1 MARMP
6 HRKTPQPTY
15 RVQVLDRALEILRV
29 LGESESD
36 RSLAELCATLKLHKS
51 TVHRLMMVL
60 ESHRLV
66 EKHPDT
72 GRYHLGLRL
81 FELGSKAISVLNLRE
96 RSRPFLDQVLSATQ
110 ETVHLCILDEGEILY
125 LEKLEPQRSV
135 RLASRAGRR
144 VPAYCT
150 SVGKAIL
157 AELPEAEVDA
167 IIRRS
172 GLKQITPNTITTP
185 AAFKEELRKIRA
197 KGYSIDDEENEEGV
211 RCVGAVVRGYSG
223 RPAAAISVSGP
234 AFRVSKANIAE
245 IAKPVMQAAAALS
258 RELGYVA
265 REQEVPVS
273 KAAS

>member
-6 HRKTPQPTY
+6 HRKIAQSPY
-15 RVQVLDRALEILRV
+15 RVQVLDRALAILRV

-36 RSLAELCATLKLHKS
+36 CGLAELCATLKLHKS

-81 FELGSKAISVLNLRE
+81 FELGSKAISVLDIRE

-157 AELPEAEVDA
+157 AKLPEPEVDA

-172 GLKQITPNTITTP
+172 GLKRITPNTITTP
-185 AAFKEELRKIRA
+185 AALKEELRKIRA

-223 RPAAAISVSGP
+223 RPVAAISVSGP
-234 AFRVSKANIAE
+234 AFRVSKANVAD
-245 IAKPVMQAAAALS
+245 IAKSVMQSAAALS
-258 RELGYVA
+258 RELGHVA
-265 REQEVPVS
+265 QEEESVG